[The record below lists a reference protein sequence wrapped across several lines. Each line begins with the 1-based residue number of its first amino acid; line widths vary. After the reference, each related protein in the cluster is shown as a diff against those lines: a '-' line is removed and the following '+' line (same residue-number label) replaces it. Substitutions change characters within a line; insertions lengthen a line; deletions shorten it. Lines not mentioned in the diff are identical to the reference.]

1 MNKGLLTMLK
11 IAAVVGNFFNPA
23 ELGGTRRGRTPRL
36 GHSGRMR
43 QARPRAP
50 GDGRWHMKF
59 HRDRC

>member
-1 MNKGLLTMLK
+1 MDRVLHTALK
-11 IAAVVGNFFNPA
+11 MASVVRDFFNPA
-23 ELGGTRRGRTPRL
+23 VMEGARRGRTPRI

-59 HRDRC
+59 HRGRC